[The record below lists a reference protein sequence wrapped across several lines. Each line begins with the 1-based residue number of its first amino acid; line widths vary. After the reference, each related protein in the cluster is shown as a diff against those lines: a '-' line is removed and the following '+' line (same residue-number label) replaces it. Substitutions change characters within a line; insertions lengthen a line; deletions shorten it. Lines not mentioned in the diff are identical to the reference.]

1 MVAEFWIVAVNTFV
15 VLYEMEFKSVYSNTD
30 GKVKLTQQEAQR
42 RVKAFYEVFPG
53 MVPFIITSLFEGGE
67 WGAY

>member
-1 MVAEFWIVAVNTFV
+1 MVAELWIVAVNTFE
-15 VLYEMEFKSVYSNTD
+15 VLYEIEFKNVYSNT

-42 RVKAFYEVFPG
+42 RVKTLYEVFLG
-53 MVPFIITSLFEGGE
+53 IVPFIITSLFEGGD